1 MHLCTTSNRLS
12 LNRFVYFV
20 YINRPLYILPRMSR
34 PYRYRQSRALEL
46 TVQERAAV
54 SQACSKAGFSS
65 PLRLQIGDA
74 RPILVPRPLRAKILD
89 VLRLASCG
97 KTAEVSGL
105 SPTLTTQQVAAR
117 LGVSRPHVVS
127 LIESGA
133 LPGVKV
139 GTHRRVRLED
149 LDAYQ
154 AGSAKRR
161 GRALGAL
168 MKQARRLGLGY

>member
-1 MHLCTTSNRLS
+1 
-12 LNRFVYFV
+12 
-20 YINRPLYILPRMSR
+20 MSR
-34 PYRYRQSRALEL
+34 PYRYRQSHALEL
-46 TVQERAAV
+46 TVEERTAV
-54 SQACSKAGFSS
+54 SQACAKAGTSS
-65 PLRLQIGDA
+65 PLRLQIGAA

-97 KTAEVSGL
+97 KTADVSGF

-149 LDAYQ
+149 LKAFQ
-154 AGSAKRR
+154 AEEAKRR
-161 GRALGAL
+161 GRALGSL
-168 MKQARRLGLGY
+168 MKQTRRLGLGY